1 MSKGSVPL
9 PCWNRVLSAAARLP
23 RIPSDVMLVGGAPA
37 IHEEHRYARDAEQV
51 PMELRTRFDEVLA
64 QLESVAGWKPARA
77 RMP

>member
-1 MSKGSVPL
+1 
-9 PCWNRVLSAAARLP
+9 
-23 RIPSDVMLVGGAPA
+23 MLVGGAPA